1 MVNDGNAS
9 YSDAKEILIG
19 EIPVTVVQSSRVFT
33 NIYNTVI
40 SVMIMLNNINMG
52 AAIDLYAIKSV
63 LKKPIGPIVGALS
76 QFVAM
81 PLVKIEDKIYK
92 EGLHT
97 SLHSNFSFHMDLA
110 LPYLMSLCIDWGF
123 L

>member
-52 AAIDLYAIKSV
+52 AAIDLIAIKSV

-97 SLHSNFSFHMDLA
+97 SIHSNFSFHMDLA

>member
-1 MVNDGNAS
+1 MVNANDS
-9 YSDAKEILIG
+9 YSDAKEMLIG

-63 LKKPIGPIVGALS
+63 LKKPIGPLVGALS

-81 PLVKIEDKIYK
+81 PLVKINEKICK
-92 EGLHT
+92 EELFT
-97 SLHSNFSFHMDLA
+97 SFHFDFSFHMDLA
-110 LPYLMSLCIDWGF
+110 LPYLMSLCTDWGF